1 MATESLEDIDEIV
14 HEPSREF
21 VESTNVWQF
30 MQAHD
35 IDDYEQLIER
45 TTTEVDGV
53 EASGVDWFW
62 DEIVDYLDIDFY
74 EDYDTVRDDS
84 GAQRAPD
91 AASGETVREGGPQF
105 TDWYPGGEI
114 NIAHNVVDRH
124 AASDSETRNK
134 VACIWEGED
143 GDIREV
149 TYHELERQS
158 NKVANALEARG
169 IETGD
174 TVGLYMPMVPEVV
187 SILYGC
193 FKVGAIAVPIFSGFG
208 VDATATRIEDPECSV
223 LFTGDG
229 FLRRGDPVTLKETAD
244 EAIEQADTDVESV
257 IVYDRLGLASEARS
271 ASDERAGS
279 ETTRE
284 HEGRDIPWTDGRDE
298 DWATAVEP
306 QADDYKTKSL
316 PADQESM
323 LLYSSGTTGKPKGI
337 VHTHAGVQVQCAK
350 ELYFG
355 FDLKPADRFFWVSDI
370 GWMMGPWTLIGNHT
384 FGNTMFMYEG
394 APDYPDPDR
403 FWEMIDRHA
412 LTQFGISPTAIRAL
426 RKQGSRQT
434 EPDEPSEIEDFGDD
448 EWIEGHDLSSLRLL
462 GSTGEPWDPESWLWF
477 YENVGGGDTPIIN
490 ISGGTEICGCFL
502 MPMPINSLKPCT
514 LGGPGLGM
522 DIDVVN
528 SEGESIVDTN
538 ERGYLVARDSCPS
551 MSKSLWSGDERYLEE
566 YWSTWED
573 LWDHGDWAQRDADG
587 FWFLHGRADDALNVA
602 GRKVGPAEVEG
613 AAMEHDDINQAAA
626 VGVPDDTTGTAV
638 VLYVV
643 VEEGVEE
650 TDALREEVTEE
661 IGAELGKPFR
671 PREVLFVDEFPKT
684 QSGKIIRRAVQA
696 THTGEDLGDMSSIE
710 NPGALDEIA
719 NAR

>member
-1 MATESLEDIDEIV
+1 MATESLEEIDEIV
-14 HEPSREF
+14 HEPDEAF
-21 VESTNVWQF
+21 VESTNVWEF
-30 MQAHD
+30 MQAYD
-35 IDDYEQLIER
+35 IDDYDALIER
-45 TTTEVDGV
+45 TTTELEGI

-62 DEIVDYLDIDFY
+62 DEIVDYLDIEFY

-84 GAQRAPD
+84 D
-91 AASGETVREGGPQF
+91 GPQF
-105 TDWYPGGEI
+105 TDWYPGGEL

-124 AASDSETRNK
+124 AAADNERRNK
-134 VACIWEGED
+134 VATIWEGED
-143 GDIREV
+143 GEVREV
-149 TYHELERQS
+149 TFHELHRQS
-158 NKVANALEARG
+158 NKVANALEERG
-169 IETGD
+169 IGTGD

-229 FLRRGDPVTLKETAD
+229 FLRRGDPVTLKETTD
-244 EAIEQADTDVESV
+244 DAIEEADTAVESV
-257 IVYDRLGLASEARS
+257 IVYDRLGLAGGDDGPE
-271 ASDERAGS
+271 
-279 ETTRE
+279 
-284 HEGRDIPWTDGRDE
+284 IPWTDGRDE
-298 DWATAVEP
+298 HWDEAVET
-306 QADDYKTKSL
+306 QSDDYETKSL
-316 PADQESM
+316 PSDQESM

-337 VHTHAGVQVQCAK
+337 VHTHAGVQTQCAK
-350 ELYFG
+350 ELHFG
-355 FDLKPADRFFWVSDI
+355 FDVKPADRFFWVSDI

-384 FGNTMFMYEG
+384 FGGTIFMYEG
-394 APDYPDPDR
+394 APDYPEPDR
-403 FWEMIDRHA
+403 FWEMIDRHR

-426 RKQGSRQT
+426 RKQG
-434 EPDEPSEIEDFGDD
+434 DHWVED
-448 EWIEGHDLSSLRLL
+448 HDLSSLRLL

-522 DIDVVN
+522 DIDIVD
-528 SEGESIVDTN
+528 SSGESIRDTH
-538 ERGYLVARDSCPS
+538 ERGFLVARDSCPS
-551 MSKSLWSGDERYLEE
+551 MTKSLWSGDERYLNE
-566 YWSTWED
+566 YWSNWDD
-573 LWDHGDWAQRDADG
+573 LWDHGDWAQEDEDG

-613 AAMEHDDINQAAA
+613 AAMEHEDINQAAA

-650 TDALREEVTEE
+650 TDDLREAVREEV
-661 IGAELGKPFR
+661 GQELGKPFR

-696 THTGEDLGDMSSIE
+696 TYTGDDLGDMSSIE
-710 NPGALDEIA
+710 NPDALEEIED
-719 NAR
+719 AR